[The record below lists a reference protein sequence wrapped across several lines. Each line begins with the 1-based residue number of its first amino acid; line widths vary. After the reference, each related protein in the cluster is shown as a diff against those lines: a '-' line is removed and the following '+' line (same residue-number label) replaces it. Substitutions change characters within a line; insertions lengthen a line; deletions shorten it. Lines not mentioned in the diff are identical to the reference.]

1 MQYLKSIGF
10 HADNDPIYPD
20 LVFSL
25 PEAEIPHQDTKKSRR
40 PVVGLGLMD
49 YAGKYSVP
57 RPSNEIY
64 LAYLENLVDG
74 CEVVAGSGI

>member
-1 MQYLKSIGF
+1 MQYLKGIGF
-10 HADNDPIYPD
+10 RADNDRVYPD

-25 PEAEIPHQDTKKSRR
+25 PEAVIPHQDTKKGRR
-40 PVVGLGLMD
+40 TVVGLGLMD

-64 LAYLENLVDG
+64 LAYLENLVS
-74 CEVVAGSGI
+74 VVRWLLAR